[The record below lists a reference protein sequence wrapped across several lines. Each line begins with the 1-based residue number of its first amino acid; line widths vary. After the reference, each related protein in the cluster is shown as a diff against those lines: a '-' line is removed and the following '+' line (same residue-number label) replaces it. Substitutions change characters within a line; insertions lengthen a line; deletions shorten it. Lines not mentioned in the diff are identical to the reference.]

1 MDIRTREAVRYLGYG
16 RHAIDERT
24 LQLVEDS
31 FKELEH
37 IVNAKFTYRIF
48 ETTFPDRSDKKL
60 LIRSF
65 LKYLCGGLQLRLH

>member
-37 IVNAKFTYRIF
+37 IVKCKIHLIAFL
-48 ETTFPDRSDKKL
+48 KL
-60 LIRSF
+60 LFRIRMS
-65 LKYLCGGLQLRLH
+65 LA